1 LSLRGDIL
9 GWLLRQ
15 LGGIDAADPVARGA
29 LYDDLRLQVSLEGAF
44 GAAPAEALAHLES
57 AIARQEMHWLRDTG
71 QNALFLPTPS
81 PRVSELNAPEQAQQA
96 RRHRTQWL
104 KFQGKPP
111 GPPPGAA
118 KGPFS
123 DHTYD
128 TFTLSTP
135 AGPLALQVNWMFDPA
150 CKLEASCAAIRF
162 RFKTRASSF
171 AHAIGHLEAVLI
183 AGGLALPDAL
193 RRLAEQ
199 SD

>member
-1 LSLRGDIL
+1 
-9 GWLLRQ
+9 
-15 LGGIDAADPVARGA
+15 
-29 LYDDLRLQVSLEGAF
+29 
-44 GAAPAEALAHLES
+44 
-57 AIARQEMHWLRDTG
+57 
-71 QNALFLPTPS
+71 
-81 PRVSELNAPEQAQQA
+81 
-96 RRHRTQWL
+96 L
-104 KFQGKPP
+104 KFKGKPP

-135 AGPLALQVNWMFDPA
+135 AGPLALQVSWMFDPACKPACKLA
-150 CKLEASCAAIRF
+150 CKLEASCAAIRL
-162 RFKTRASSF
+162 RFKTRASSL
-171 AHAIGHLEAVLI
+171 AHAIGHLEAVVI